1 MAVTVLTENVR
12 VTGKEK
18 GLAISV
24 FFTGLNAR
32 LAAPHKKRAGPEC
45 AKTRTRSLISQRG
58 PFRVTVPFPHASVLS
73 HLASSYL
80 VEPTQNRLTHHSVVV
95 VVVVVS
101 SRRVR
106 NNEQLIWL
114 CRVYHSTATTTA
126 QERISYL
133 RSSRAV
139 DAEEI
144 QKLVCKHDHSTTR
157 AWHL

>member
-1 MAVTVLTENVR
+1 MRENTNALTYIATRPVPRHGAIPPR
-12 VTGKEK
+12 V
-18 GLAISV
+18 V
-24 FFTGLNAR
+24 
-32 LAAPHKKRAGPEC
+32 
-45 AKTRTRSLISQRG
+45 
-58 PFRVTVPFPHASVLS
+58 S
-73 HLASSYL
+73 HQ
-80 VEPTQNRLTHHSVVV
+80 EPTQNRLTQSVV